1 MVPGG
6 LLERQGELA
15 RIDRLLAAAR
25 AGRGGVLVIT
35 GPAGIGKTVLVTEAG
50 ERAGRAGMR
59 VLAGRGGELEGGF
72 SFGVAR
78 QLFEP
83 LLAGAAPA
91 EQELLLAGA
100 ARQGLIALGDEA
112 GAAPS
117 AAVSERLFAVV
128 HGLYWLVV
136 NASGAGPVLVV
147 VDDLH
152 WADQASL
159 RFLLYLAGRLAGL
172 PVALV
177 LSWRAAEP
185 GAGADPLARLE
196 QIAADGMVSLAP
208 LGPGSVRA
216 LLTEEFGTTPAERFA
231 AACGA
236 VTGGN
241 PFLLREL
248 AESLRADGVGPGEEA
263 ADQVAGLGPRS
274 VARSVALRVARLGPA
289 AGELARAAA
298 ILGDGAQLRH
308 AAALAGVT
316 LADAAAAADE
326 LASIGVLEP
335 GTPLR
340 FVHPIVRTAV
350 HDDIPEASRG
360 LRHAEAARLLAADGA
375 DLDAVCAHLLVCE
388 PAGSRE
394 VVELLRAAAS
404 RALDRGGAES
414 AAAYLRRAL
423 AETADVSLRAELLA
437 ELGRA
442 EKVVGD
448 PAAAEHL
455 RESLRLAGDPAV
467 RVAVAPDLAELLL
480 LAGQWDAATAVVRSA
495 LAELTDRDMQL
506 GEPAHAAVTRLQAWW
521 AGLAAYDPHLV
532 AEFDHRL
539 GQLRTAARGPD
550 AASRMLAG
558 LLAGVLAWRGDRG
571 AEVLALLDHALDED
585 RLLARLDSDPL
596 MAAQA
601 VFAPVILDELD
612 RAAALADQL
621 LALSRSRGSV
631 LGLVI
636 AACVRAAVHA
646 RHGELVA
653 AETELRAGIDVAM
666 EHGMAFAVPSALYF
680 GADALIERPE
690 LADVA
695 TLAGTV
701 TLPPDFARTA
711 SGAILRE
718 VRGRLALAQAD
729 FGTARADLQAAA
741 GIYEA
746 LHLLNPGTCWRSALA
761 LAVAAEDPGQA
772 RQLVDSELAAARL
785 VGAPRPAGI
794 ALRTRGM
801 LEGGRRGLRDLRESA
816 EVLEASGARLE
827 HARALVE
834 LGAALRRAGERTAAR
849 APLRTGLD
857 LAHRCGAVR
866 LAQRARAELLTAGA
880 KPRRAVLTGL
890 EALTASE
897 RRVAELAV
905 AGMSNPEIAQ
915 SLFVTLSTV
924 EGHLRHAYRKLSI
937 RSRSQLPAALQSAA
951 PQTAVAPRDR
961 QKTTVLP

>member
-6 LLERQGELA
+6 LLERKGELT

-25 AGRGGVLVIT
+25 DGRGGVVVIT
-35 GPAGIGKTVLVTEAG
+35 GPAGIGKTALLTEAAA
-50 ERAGRAGMR
+50 RAGQAGMR

-72 SFGVAR
+72 AFGVAR

-91 EQELLLAGA
+91 EREALLAGA
-100 ARQGLIALGDEA
+100 ARRALIALGDET

-117 AAVSERLFAVV
+117 PAGNERLFTAV

-177 LSWRAAEP
+177 LSWRPEEP
-185 GAGADPLARLE
+185 GAGADRLARLE
-196 QIAADGMVSLAP
+196 QVDAESVVPLAP
-208 LGPGSVRA
+208 LSRRAVRA
-216 LLTEEFGTTPAERFA
+216 LLTGEFGTAPAERFA
-231 AACGA
+231 VACHA
-236 VTGGN
+236 ETGGN

-248 AESLRADGVGPGEEA
+248 AASLRADGMGPGEEA
-263 ADQVAGLGPRS
+263 ADQVAGLGPQS
-274 VARSVALRVARLGPA
+274 VARAVALRVARLGPA

-308 AAALAGVT
+308 AAALTGVA

-326 LASIGVLEP
+326 LAGIGVLEP

-350 HDDIPEASRG
+350 HDDIPEAGRG

-394 VVELLRAAAS
+394 VVEQLRAAAARS
-404 RALDRGGAES
+404 LGRGGAWS

-442 EKVVGD
+442 EKVVDD

-455 RESLRLAGDPAV
+455 RESLRLASDPGLRA
-467 RVAVAPDLAELLL
+467 AVAPDLAELLL
-480 LAGQWDAATAVVRSA
+480 LAGQWDAGTAVVRSA
-495 LAELTDRDMQL
+495 LAEMTDHDMRPD
-506 GEPAHAAVTRLQAWW
+506 GPAHATATRLQAWW

-532 AEFDHRL
+532 AEFDDHL
-539 GQLRTAARGPD
+539 GELRAAARGRD
-550 AASRMLAG
+550 AVSRLLAG
-558 LLAGVLAWRGDRG
+558 LLAGVLAWRGERDAG
-571 AEVLALLDHALDED
+571 VLDLVDHALDQD
-585 RLLARLDSDPL
+585 RLLTRVDSDPL

-601 VFAPVILDELD
+601 LFTPVFLDELE
-612 RAAALADQL
+612 RAEALADQL
-621 LALSRSRGSV
+621 LALSRTRGSV
-631 LGLVI
+631 IGLVI
-636 AACVRAAVHA
+636 ADCVRVAAHT
-646 RHGELVA
+646 RRGELVG
-653 AETELRAGIDVAM
+653 AETEVRAVIEIAV
-666 EHGMAFAVPSALYF
+666 EHGMTFAVPSALYF

-695 TLAGTV
+695 ALAGTIA
-701 TLPPDFARTA
+701 LAPDFARTA
-711 SGAILRE
+711 SGAMLRE
-718 VRGRLALAQAD
+718 IRGRLALAQAD
-729 FGTARADLQAAA
+729 FGTARAELKAAA
-741 GIYEA
+741 SIYDA
-746 LHLLNPGTCWRSALA
+746 LHLLNPGTGWRSALA
-761 LAVAAEDPGQA
+761 LAVAAEDPGRAQ
-772 RQLVDSELAAARL
+772 RL
-785 VGAPRPAGI
+785 VGDELADALRAGLPRSTGI

-801 LEGGRRGLRDLRESA
+801 LEGGERGLRDLREAA
-816 EVLEASGARLE
+816 EVLAASGARLE

-834 LGAALRRAGERTAAR
+834 LGAALRRANQRTAAR
-849 APLRTGLD
+849 EPLRTGLD

-866 LAQRARAELLTAGA
+866 LAERARAELLTTGA

-897 RRVAELAV
+897 RRVAELAA

-915 SLFVTLSTV
+915 TLFVTLSTV
-924 EGHLRHAYRKLSI
+924 EGHLRQAYRKLSI
-937 RSRSQLPAALQSAA
+937 SSRGQLPAALLSAA
-951 PQTAVAPRDR
+951 PPATVPPGGR
-961 QKTTVLP
+961 QKTGVPL

>member
-6 LLERQGELA
+6 LLERGDELA
-15 RIDRLLAAAR
+15 RVDRLLTAAR
-25 AGRGGVLVIT
+25 AGRGGVVVIT
-35 GPAGIGKTVLVTEAG
+35 GPAGIGKTALLSEAE

-78 QLFEP
+78 QLVEP

-91 EQELLLAGA
+91 EREVLLAGA
-100 ARQGLIALGDEA
+100 ARRGLIALGDKSGA
-112 GAAPS
+112 GPPAA
-117 AAVSERLFAVV
+117 ANERLFTVV

-136 NASGAGPVLVV
+136 NASEAAPVLVV

-159 RFLLYLAGRLAGL
+159 RFLLYLASRLAGL

-185 GAGADPLARLE
+185 GAGADRLAHLE
-196 QIAADGMVSLAP
+196 QNAAGSVVSLTP
-208 LGPGSVRA
+208 LSRRAVRA
-216 LLTEEFGTTPAERFA
+216 LLTEEFGAAPAERFA
-231 AACGA
+231 GACHA

-248 AESLRADGVGPGEEA
+248 AASPGEEA

-274 VARSVALRVARLGPA
+274 VARAVALRVARLDPA

-326 LASIGVLEP
+326 LAGIGVFEP

-350 HDDIPEASRG
+350 HDDIPEAGRG

-394 VVELLRAAAS
+394 VVERLRTAAA
-404 RALDRGGAES
+404 RALGRGGAES

-455 RESLRLAGDPAV
+455 RESLRLASDPAM
-467 RVAVAPDLAELLL
+467 RAAVAPDLAELLL
-480 LAGQWDAATAVVRSA
+480 LAGKWDAGTAVVRSA
-495 LAELTDRDMQL
+495 LAEMTDRGTRP
-506 GEPAHAAVTRLQAWW
+506 GEPAHAAITRLQAWW
-521 AGLAAYDPHLV
+521 AGLAAYDPHL
-532 AEFDHRL
+532 AGEFDHHL
-539 GQLRTAARGPD
+539 GELRAAARGPD

-558 LLAGVLAWRGDRG
+558 LLAGVLAWRGERG
-571 AEVLALLDHALDED
+571 AGVVALLDHALDQD
-585 RLLARLDSDPL
+585 RLLARVESEPL

-601 VFAPVILDELD
+601 LFAPVILDELG
-612 RAAALADQL
+612 RAEALADQL

-631 LGLVI
+631 IGLVI
-636 AACVRAAVHA
+636 AACVRAAVHT
-646 RHGELVA
+646 RRGELVG
-653 AETELRAGIDVAM
+653 AETELRAVIEIAM
-666 EHGMAFAVPSALYF
+666 EHGMAVAVPSALYF

-695 TLAGTV
+695 GLAGTV
-701 TLPPDFARTA
+701 ALAPDFARTA
-711 SGAILRE
+711 SGVILRE
-718 VRGRLALAQAD
+718 VRGRLALARAD
-729 FGTARADLQAAA
+729 FGTARAELQAAA
-741 GIYEA
+741 GTYEA
-746 LHLLNPGTCWRSALA
+746 LRLLSPGTGWRSALA

-772 RQLVDSELAAARL
+772 RRLADGELADARRAGL
-785 VGAPRPAGI
+785 PRPAGI
-794 ALRTRGM
+794 ALRARGM
-801 LEGGRRGLRDLRESA
+801 LEGGERGLHDLREAA
-816 EVLEASGARLE
+816 EVLAASGAQLE

-834 LGAALRRAGERTAAR
+834 LGAALRRANQRTEAR
-849 APLRTGLD
+849 VPLRAGLD

-866 LAQRARAELLTAGA
+866 LAQRARDELLTAGA

-897 RRVAELAV
+897 RRVAELAA

-915 SLFVTLSTV
+915 ALFVTLSTV
-924 EGHLRHAYRKLSI
+924 EGHLRHVYRKLSI
-937 RSRSQLPAALQSAA
+937 SSRGQLPDALRSAA
-951 PQTAVAPRDR
+951 PPTALPPRRR
-961 QKTTVLP
+961 QKTTVPP